1 MYVCCSSCVER
12 NLKAINFELKVE
24 LCSTLWQRPMMI
36 IMIKMMELRN
46 ENGADTGRQY
56 QKKKRTEDRKR
67 TITGC
72 PSVVCSTSSLSS
84 SYLFLIVSHYFGTT
98 NT

>member
-24 LCSTLWQRPMMI
+24 LCSTLWQRPIMI

-46 ENGADTGRQY
+46 ENGADTGRQNLKIKE
-56 QKKKRTEDRKR
+56 KKNWTEDRKR

-72 PSVVCSTSSLSS
+72 PSVVLIHI
-84 SYLFLIVSHYFGTT
+84 LF
-98 NT
+98 